1 MKKITSFVQ
10 DTFAHWQD
18 KRASRMGAAISY
30 YAIFSIAPLFILL
43 TGIVSS
49 IFDKHTTSL
58 AISRTLNITLGSSL
72 AKVIQDLIS
81 TSYIASAG
89 LLATIIGII
98 VLIVA
103 ALSVLAELNNDLDE
117 LWHVPSTRTEPEL
130 TPTQSVVYFIKERFI
145 SLFLILLCGLLLMFS
160 VAFTVL
166 LSFFTGSV
174 PALFENHLMVQ
185 IINALITLLMATAL
199 FALIYRIL
207 PNTKLA
213 GKELMW
219 GAFGTAVLFLAG
231 KFLISWYIASFG
243 GTKEF
248 GAAGSIVGLLLW
260 VYYSAQVFFI
270 GASGTFVYS
279 QKYGYLSENN

>member
-1 MKKITSFVQ
+1 MKKITSFLQ

-18 KRASRMGAAISY
+18 KGASRMGAAISY

-58 AISRTLNITLGSSL
+58 AITRTLNITLGSSL

-89 LLATIIGII
+89 VLATIIGAI

-103 ALSVLAELNNDLDE
+103 ALSVLAELNNDMDE
-117 LWHVPSTRTEPEL
+117 LWHVPSARAEPEL
-130 TPTQSVVYFIKERFI
+130 TTTQNIMHFIKERLI
-145 SLFLILLCGLLLMFS
+145 SLLLILLCGLLLLFS

-166 LSFFTGSV
+166 LSFFNGSI
-174 PALFENHLMVQ
+174 PALFENHLIVQ
-185 IINALITLLMATAL
+185 VVNAIITLIMATGL
-199 FALIYRIL
+199 FSLIYNIM
-207 PNTKLA
+207 PDTKLST
-213 GKELMW
+213 KEILW
-219 GAFGTAVLFLAG
+219 GAFCTAVLFLVG
-231 KFLISWYIASFG
+231 RFLIGWYISSFG
-243 GTKEF
+243 GIKEF

-279 QKYGYLSENN
+279 QKYGYLSRNK

>member
-1 MKKITSFVQ
+1 
-10 DTFAHWQD
+10 
-18 KRASRMGAAISY
+18 MGAAISY